1 MKTPKRILNRQGE
14 LRAISILMLR
24 HMEITLSPID
34 RIIFLRLFVCYGGR
48 RISISDLKALAKE
61 VKVNWLTLKKS
72 LDVLVEKGLC
82 ERAEEKVIK
91 LNKVLLPRQVG
102 YRWSWKPSDQL
113 SIALDKAIEGEQP

>member
-82 ERAEEKVIK
+82 ERAE
-91 LNKVLLPRQVG
+91 
-102 YRWSWKPSDQL
+102 
-113 SIALDKAIEGEQP
+113 A